1 MSLGRK
7 RHRLAYT
14 IMALSFLI
22 CACGADGIE
31 QLDLS
36 LTFSPQDLPQDTESI
51 RYYVLPSALSDSSL
65 ADCADFMGAD
75 AVKNVLDYPSDHL
88 DFGEESVSSISDV
101 TLAIKELPE
110 GRLMFYIEAL
120 SVGKTTLACGC
131 GQDEIRKGEKTT
143 IPIRLIEDCR

>member
-1 MSLGRK
+1 
-7 RHRLAYT
+7 
-14 IMALSFLI
+14 MALSFLI
-22 CACGADGIE
+22 CACGADGLG

-36 LTFSPQDLPQDTESI
+36 LHFSPQDLPQDSESV

-75 AVKNVLDYPSDHL
+75 AVKNVLDYGSDFL
-88 DFGEESVSSISDV
+88 ANGEDDVSSIDGV

-110 GRLMFYIEAL
+110 GRLLFYVEAL
-120 SVGKTTLACGC
+120 SIAKNVLACGC